1 MKQIIYFDNASTTKV
16 DEEVLKTYNEVINGY
31 MGNASSI
38 HSLGVASS
46 RLIQKSKENILHL
59 LNMPNHE
66 VIFTS
71 GATESNNLALKGI
84 ALNYKNR
91 GKHII
96 VSSVE
101 HPSILESAHQLEEMG
116 FVVTYLPVNKE
127 GKVEVNTL
135 KEALRDETILVSIM
149 AVNNEVGSINN
160 IEEIASL
167 LKQYPKVYFHV
178 DAVQAIGKIDINYQD
193 VDLLTFTSHK
203 IHGVIGTGCL
213 IKRKGI
219 SLYPVLSGGG
229 QENNERSGT
238 YNVPGIVSLA
248 KALRFSLERQKA
260 SFNHVKEL
268 VKPLYDYFLN
278 NSDEY
283 EINSS
288 LDNPFVVNV
297 SLKKKKA
304 AVIVEGLSQ
313 RGIMISSISACHSK
327 GEKVSYVL
335 KEMKHDEV
343 LAHNTLRISLSNENT
358 LDEVN
363 TLLKNL
369 DELVKGVRG

>member
-127 GKVEVNTL
+127 GKVELNIL

-160 IEEIASL
+160 IEEIAKL

-248 KALRFSLERQKA
+248 KALRLSLERQKV

-358 LDEVN
+358 LEEVN

>member
-1 MKQIIYFDNASTTKV
+1 MKQIIYLDNASTTKV

-38 HSLGVASS
+38 HSLGVESS
-46 RLIQKSKENILHL
+46 RLVLKSKENILRL

-84 ALNYKNR
+84 APNYQNR

-96 VSSVE
+96 VSSIE
-101 HPSILESAHQLEEMG
+101 HPSVLESAHQLEEMG
-116 FVVTYLPVNKE
+116 FSITYLPVNKE
-127 GKVEVNTL
+127 GKVELVEL
-135 KEALRDETILVSIM
+135 KKSLREDTILVSIM

-160 IEEIASL
+160 IEEIAKL
-167 LKQYPKVYFHV
+167 LKQYPKVFFHV

-213 IKRKGI
+213 VKRKGI
-219 SLYPVLSGGG
+219 SLHPVMAGGG

-238 YNVPGIVSLA
+238 YNVPGIVALA
-248 KALRFSLERQKA
+248 KALRLSLERQKA
-260 SFNHVKEL
+260 SFNHIKEL
-268 VKPLYDYFLN
+268 VKPLYEYFSH
-278 NSDEY
+278 NSEEY

-335 KEMKHDEV
+335 QEMKHDEV
-343 LAHNTLRISLSNENT
+343 LSHNTLRISLSNENT

-363 TLLKNL
+363 TLINNL

>member
-127 GKVEVNTL
+127 GKVELNTL

-167 LKQYPKVYFHV
+167 LKQYPKIYFHV